1 MDTKKR
7 QKLIRTL
14 TDALYELFA
23 TEVSETV
30 TKAPK
35 IAKAAKAAAK
45 PVLKSVPAKT
55 GKKSPGPKKGAKA
68 PQKPCPVTGILNTH
82 RRYSYLMP
90 EARTPENLAKYKGA
104 SKAKAA

>member
-1 MDTKKR
+1 MDAKKK

-23 TEVSETV
+23 ADVGET
-30 TKAPK
+30 
-35 IAKAAKAAAK
+35 AAKTLKTAKVAAK

-68 PQKPCPVTGILNTH
+68 PKKPCPVTGVLNTH
-82 RRYSYLMP
+82 RRFSYLMP
-90 EARTPENLAKYKGA
+90 EVRTAENLAKYKGA
-104 SKAKAA
+104 SKSKAA